1 MWKAA
6 FLPGTVT
13 LSLHCK
19 TVTSQEGA
27 GGKRCETSLS
37 SLYHVQE
44 AKLHPPKMKFTLHL
58 IYLSISKQL
67 MRSYLKHHPRLWY
80 LSRSA
85 GRKAPNQLPKT
96 QQTCRP
102 YSVPVEAVTKTQQI
116 FPLLMPAVSSAAPV
130 QPGEGE
136 LDSIHL

>member
-1 MWKAA
+1 
-6 FLPGTVT
+6 
-13 LSLHCK
+13 
-19 TVTSQEGA
+19 
-27 GGKRCETSLS
+27 
-37 SLYHVQE
+37 
-44 AKLHPPKMKFTLHL
+44 MKFTLQL

-67 MRSYLKHHPRLWY
+67 MRSYLKHHPRQQRLWY
-80 LSRSA
+80 LSLSA

-102 YSVPVEAVTKTQQI
+102 YSAPVEAVTKTQQI
-116 FPLLMPAVSSAAPV
+116 FPLLMPAVSPAEPE